1 MENCVRLKIEGE
13 IFDDL
18 RKDINMA
25 LQKALKEMTDKDSDE
40 GKISIA
46 IDIKLDK
53 ERIPDYSS
61 GQDGKSRDIVKPR
74 FLHKVAH
81 AINIKG
87 ERKGGINPE
96 MAMVQDEED
105 KELVLTYVNNTEQR
119 SIFDDDIQET
129 MNRNTSEENAENL
142 IEGIVADETALPG
155 PVEDE
160 ARPSDFD
167 EDDYGYEEGL

>member
-25 LQKALKEMTDKDSDE
+25 LQKALREMTDKDSDE

-53 ERIPDYSS
+53 ESIPDYSS
-61 GQDGKSRDIVKPR
+61 GQKGKPRDIVKPR

-96 MAMVQDEED
+96 MAMMQDEEG

>member
-61 GQDGKSRDIVKPR
+61 GQEGKSRDIVKPR

-96 MAMVQDEED
+96 MAMVQDEDD
-105 KELVLTYVNNTEQR
+105 KCSARENLHFSVTAYSQSK
-119 SIFDDDIQET
+119 SIRIS
-129 MNRNTSEENAENL
+129 RCHNTSK
-142 IEGIVADETALPG
+142 T
-155 PVEDE
+155 
-160 ARPSDFD
+160 
-167 EDDYGYEEGL
+167 

>member
-25 LQKALKEMTDKDSDE
+25 LQKALKEMTGKDSDE

-61 GQDGKSRDIVKPR
+61 GQEGKPRDIVKPR
-74 FLHKVAH
+74 LLHKVAH

-105 KELVLTYVNNTEQR
+105 KELVLTYVNNTEQK

-129 MNRNTSEENAENL
+129 MNRNSSEENL
-142 IEGIVADETALPG
+142 IEGVVADETALPG
-155 PVEDE
+155 PIEDE

>member
-1 MENCVRLKIEGE
+1 MENCARLKIEGE

-25 LQKALKEMTDKDSDE
+25 LQKTLKEMTDKDSDE

-53 ERIPDYSS
+53 ENIPDYSS
-61 GQDGKSRDIVKPR
+61 GQEGKPRDIVKPR

-81 AINIKG
+81 VINIKG

-129 MNRNTSEENAENL
+129 MNRNSSEENL
-142 IEGIVADETALPG
+142 IEGVVADETALTG

-167 EDDYGYEEGL
+167 DDYGYEEGL

>member
-25 LQKALKEMTDKDSDE
+25 LQKALKEMTGKDSDE
-40 GKISIA
+40 EKISIA

-61 GQDGKSRDIVKPR
+61 GQEGKPRDIVKPR

-105 KELVLTYVNNTEQR
+105 KELVLTYVNNTEQK

-129 MNRNTSEENAENL
+129 MNRNSSEENL
-142 IEGIVADETALPG
+142 IEGVVADETALPG
-155 PVEDE
+155 PIEDE

>member
-53 ERIPDYSS
+53 ESIPDYSS
-61 GQDGKSRDIVKPR
+61 GQEGKPRDIVKPR

-96 MAMVQDEED
+96 MAMVQDEDD

-129 MNRNTSEENAENL
+129 MNRNSSEENL
-142 IEGIVADETALPG
+142 IEGVVADETALPG
-155 PVEDE
+155 PIEDE
-160 ARPSDFD
+160 ARLSDFD

>member
-53 ERIPDYSS
+53 ESIPDYSS
-61 GQDGKSRDIVKPR
+61 GQEGKPRDIVKPR

-96 MAMVQDEED
+96 MAMVQDEDD

-129 MNRNTSEENAENL
+129 MNRNSSEENL
-142 IEGIVADETALPG
+142 IEGVVADETALPG
-155 PVEDE
+155 PIEDE

>member
-25 LQKALKEMTDKDSDE
+25 LQKALKEMTGKDSDE

-61 GQDGKSRDIVKPR
+61 GQEGKPRDIVKPR
-74 FLHKVAH
+74 FLHKAAH
-81 AINIKG
+81 AINIKE

-105 KELVLTYVNNTEQR
+105 KELVLTYVNNTEQK

-129 MNRNTSEENAENL
+129 MNRNSSEENL
-142 IEGIVADETALPG
+142 IEGVVADETALPG
-155 PVEDE
+155 PIEDE

>member
-53 ERIPDYSS
+53 ESIPDYSS
-61 GQDGKSRDIVKPR
+61 GQEGKPRDIVKPR

-129 MNRNTSEENAENL
+129 MNRNTSEENVVNL
-142 IEGIVADETALPG
+142 IEGVVADETALPG

-160 ARPSDFD
+160 AKPSDFD
-167 EDDYGYEEGL
+167 DDYGYEEGL

>member
-53 ERIPDYSS
+53 ESIPDYSS
-61 GQDGKSRDIVKPR
+61 GQEGKPRDIVKPR

-129 MNRNTSEENAENL
+129 MNRNSSEENL
-142 IEGIVADETALPG
+142 IEGVVADETALTG

-167 EDDYGYEEGL
+167 GDYGYEEGL

>member
-25 LQKALKEMTDKDSDE
+25 LQKVLKEMTDKDSDE

-61 GQDGKSRDIVKPR
+61 GQDGKSR

-96 MAMVQDEED
+96 MAMVQEEED